1 MKLIRLYFLKFLKL
15 FFQIPYSSRFYLLI
29 INDLVNKWR
38 IGKDLKAKTLIS
50 DNFFLNLRLDD
61 WLQQQIYF
69 LGGYENFELE
79 VLRSKISLGSNVIDI
94 GANVG
99 LYSLFSA
106 SIIGIDGKVFAFE
119 PYSSNFNIL
128 TENLKINNFKNLIL
142 NKIALANKDHEVE
155 LFYNPKEFNLGM
167 VSAYEKNYEESET
180 VNCTTLDNYLK
191 NLNLDN
197 LHYIKLD
204 IEGGE
209 YLALLGMIETI
220 KKYKPFIQIEIDED
234 ILKQTAYTKN
244 DILLFFE
251 MNNYQL
257 VNPEIYH
264 IKRSKS
270 SKNYFFKAN

>member
-1 MKLIRLYFLKFLKL
+1 M
-15 FFQIPYSSRFYLLI
+15 
-29 INDLVNKWR
+29 NKWR

-50 DNFFLNLRLDD
+50 DKVFLNLRLDD

-79 VLRSKISLGSNVIDI
+79 VLRSKISLGSNVVDI

-99 LYSLFSA
+99 LYSLFAA
-106 SIIGIDGKVFAFE
+106 SIIGNESKVFAFE
-119 PYSSNFNIL
+119 PYSLNFNIL
-128 TENLKINNFKNLIL
+128 TENLKLNNFKNVIL
-142 NKIALANKDHEVE
+142 NKIAIANKEHEVE

-167 VSAYEKNYEESET
+167 VSAYEKNYKEAET
-180 VNCTTLDNYLK
+180 VNCTTLDYYLK

-220 KKYKPFIQIEIDED
+220 KKYKPFIQLEIDEI

-244 DILLFFE
+244 DIFFFFE

-257 VNPEIYH
+257 VNPEINH
-264 IKRSKS
+264 TKRSKS
-270 SKNYFFKAN
+270 LKNYFFRAN

>member
-1 MKLIRLYFLKFLKL
+1 M
-15 FFQIPYSSRFYLLI
+15 
-29 INDLVNKWR
+29 NKWR

-50 DNFFLNLRLDD
+50 DKVFLNLRLDD

-69 LGGYENFELE
+69 LGDYENFELE
-79 VLRSKISLGSNVIDI
+79 VLRSKISLGSNMVDI

-99 LYSLFSA
+99 LYSLFAA
-106 SIIGIDGKVFAFE
+106 SIIGNESKVFAFE
-119 PYSSNFNIL
+119 PYSLNFNIL
-128 TENLKINNFKNLIL
+128 TENLKLNNFKNVIL
-142 NKIALANKDHEVE
+142 NKIAIANKVHEVE

-167 VSAYEKNYEESET
+167 VSSYEKNYEESET
-180 VNCTTLDNYLK
+180 VNCTTLDYYLK

-209 YLALLGMIETI
+209 YLALLGMLETI

-244 DILLFFE
+244 DIFLFFGR
-251 MNNYQL
+251 NNYQL
-257 VNPEIYH
+257 VNPEINH
-264 IKRSKS
+264 TKKSKS
-270 SKNYFFKAN
+270 SKNYFFRAN